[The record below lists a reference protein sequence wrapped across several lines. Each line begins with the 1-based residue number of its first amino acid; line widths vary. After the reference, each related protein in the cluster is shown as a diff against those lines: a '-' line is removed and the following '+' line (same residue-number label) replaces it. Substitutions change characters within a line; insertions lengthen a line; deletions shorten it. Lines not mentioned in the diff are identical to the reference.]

1 LQKKTFY
8 GRGKR
13 MPKKILVVDDE
24 MPIAEILKYNL
35 EEEGYHVIVAF
46 NGEEALQKVA
56 TEKPDLVILDI
67 MMPQKDGYTACREIR
82 QKSSIPI
89 IMVTAR
95 EDEVDKVLGLELGA
109 DDYVTKP
116 FSAREVV
123 ARVKAA
129 LRRVDMHTMADPQ
142 GPFLEFGRLT
152 LSPEQAEVAKD
163 GAPVNLTYREFA
175 LLQFFLRHPGHVFSR
190 EKLLNQVWGYDYV
203 GDERTVDVTIRRI
216 REKIEDDPAS
226 PDYICTRRGLGYYLR
241 RP

>member
-1 LQKKTFY
+1 MT
-8 GRGKR
+8 
-13 MPKKILVVDDE
+13 KKILVVDDE
-24 MPIAEILKYNL
+24 MPIAQILKYNL
-35 EEEGYHVIVAF
+35 EEEGYQVILAF
-46 NGEEALQKVA
+46 NGEEGLQKVA
-56 TEKPDLVILDI
+56 AESPDLVILDI

-129 LRRVDMHTMADPQ
+129 LRRVQMHSHTAPE
-142 GPFLEFGRLT
+142 GPSLEFGRLT
-152 LSPEQAEVAKD
+152 LCPEQAEVTKD
-163 GAPVNLTYREFA
+163 GMPVNLTYREFA

-226 PDYICTRRGLGYYLR
+226 PGYICTRRGLGYYLR